1 MALPGYMTI
10 TAENQGLIEGD
21 CDLENREDSIVIY
34 AVEHSV
40 KLPTDQQGMP
50 NGRRV
55 HQPFTLLKQ
64 VDRTSPMLYQ
74 CLTEGELLTEVSLD
88 WYRIDSTGMEER
100 YYRQVLKN
108 AQITAIEFSVADDD
122 SPSSQRGHME
132 RISLIYDSISWC
144 HEVDG
149 IEFEDNFQVNA
160 Q

>member
-1 MALPGYMTI
+1 M
-10 TAENQGLIEGD
+10 
-21 CDLENREDSIVIY
+21 
-34 AVEHSV
+34 
-40 KLPTDQQGMP
+40 
-50 NGRRV
+50 
-55 HQPFTLLKQ
+55 LL
-64 VDRTSPMLYQ
+64 LYQ